1 MTSESI
7 GDFVDECALTYDGFD
22 SAIFGIAIRPCHNT
36 VVAYDFNLMVKQ
48 CEKDGMS
55 YDEAIE
61 YIDFNIVG
69 AYMGEGTPIIIR
81 KIDESD
87 L

>member
-1 MTSESI
+1 MTREDISEY
-7 GDFVDECALTYDGFD
+7 VDDEALTMDGFD
-22 SAIFGIAIRPCHNT
+22 SAIMGIAVKPCQNT
-36 VVAYDFNLMVKQ
+36 VVAYDFELLVKQ
-48 CEKDGMS
+48 CEADGMS

-61 YIDFNIVG
+61 YIDYNIAG

-81 KIDESD
+81 KLDT